1 MHIYA
6 IADLHLSGE
15 PPSKPMEIF
24 GSHWAGHKD
33 KIKAAWLGTVTD
45 EDAVIIAG
53 DISWAMGLK
62 NAVPDLSWLA
72 ELPGRKLLLRGN
84 HDYWWNSLVKMQ
96 QLFGDSFEFI
106 QNNCI
111 MIGRIAVC
119 GTRGWILPSSEN
131 FMEDDGKIY
140 NREGIRL
147 QLSLEAAA
155 AHNPERIIAA
165 LHYPPLFP
173 PRKKPYSP
181 GLWKNTALPTAYT
194 AISMEKTTSPYLKG
208 CAQACATNWFPAIR
222 RASGFIKSSEQK
234 NKRHAS

>member
-111 MIGRIAVC
+111 MIGRTAVC

-131 FMEDDGKIY
+131 FTEDDGKIY

-155 AHNPERIIAA
+155 AQNPERIIAA
-165 LHYPPLFP
+165 LHYPPLF
-173 PRKKPYSP
+173 SP
-181 GLWKNTALPTAYT
+181 QEETVFTRLMEEYGVADCVYGHIHGENHIAVFEGL
-194 AISMEKTTSPYLKG
+194 
-208 CAQACATNWFPAIR
+208 R
-222 RASGFIKSSEQK
+222 SGVRYKLVSCDTQGFRLYKII
-234 NKRHAS
+234 